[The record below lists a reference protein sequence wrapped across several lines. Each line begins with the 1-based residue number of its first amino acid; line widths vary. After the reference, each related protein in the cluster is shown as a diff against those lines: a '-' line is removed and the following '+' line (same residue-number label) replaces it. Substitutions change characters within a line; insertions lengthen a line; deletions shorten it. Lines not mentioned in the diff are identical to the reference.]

1 MARAIVAPVGADVQ
15 LDELDRALIRNLSR
29 NVTVLN
35 DLVRN
40 LQVDKDALMFK
51 MQEMKAEIARLEM
64 EQTKGHSVAMQLAS
78 ALAIENLLCM
88 RERYRR

>member
-1 MARAIVAPVGADVQ
+1 MQ

-40 LQVDKDALMFK
+40 LQMDKDALMFK